1 MRIRGV
7 VACLCLALLASA
19 CNSTTRLTAAHQSAP
34 RFDVAGGKPGI
45 AEDEITEDTSLDGA
59 DASTSVTGGSTAPG
73 SPTSSTP
80 GPKAASA
87 TLAMGTGVTAKSIL
101 IGVETAKDINAATAA
116 VGASTDNPEE
126 GAVAQAVINYVNK
139 HGGIAGRQVKAVF
152 HEKDTTQGSW
162 EVHAAATC
170 AAFTEDNHVF
180 AAIDSSVGGNDAL
193 ASCLAQH
200 GVPLVETDFWPF
212 DAEAYKRLGHFLY
225 QPSRMAPER
234 AMAVYVDGLVSLGY
248 FANGAKVGLIG
259 FDAAPFQRMTAA
271 VKARLAS
278 HHLALTDERTT
289 ITPHGVTD
297 FGELGA
303 QIQNAIIS
311 FRSRGVDHVIF
322 SEYAGQLPFLFLK
335 AADAQGFHPRYGFN
349 SMSRANTQASQGP
362 ASMSGAVNVG
372 WLPTDD
378 ADVTQE
384 YRGGAFATC
393 MDAAKQG
400 GISGSASGQRLY
412 TSIFCDALLFL
423 KAGLEQATAL
433 TPAGF
438 EDAVGRLGR
447 SFDSPGTYATN
458 FFPGRHDG
466 AAAVRYTKYNAGC
479 ECMVYANDK
488 LDPVG

>member
-1 MRIRGV
+1 M
-7 VACLCLALLASA
+7 CLALVASA
-19 CNSTTRLTAAHQSAP
+19 CNSTTRLAASHASSSRFKVAQGDNGIVGNGTVDGGTDGGGAQSGNSGGVGTGTTS
-34 RFDVAGGKPGI
+34 VAGGKNK
-45 AEDEITEDTSLDGA
+45 
-59 DASTSVTGGSTAPG
+59 TATTVALPM
-73 SPTSSTP
+73 
-80 GPKAASA
+80 SA
-87 TLAMGTGVTAKSIL
+87 GVTSKSIL

-126 GAVAQAVINYVNK
+126 GAVAQAVIDYVNK

-152 HEKDTTQGSW
+152 HEKDSTQGTW
-162 EVHAAATC
+162 ETHAAATC

-180 AAIDSSVGGNDAL
+180 AAIDSSVGGNDSL

-200 GVPLVETDFWPF
+200 GVPLMETDFWPF

-234 AMAVYVDGLVSLGY
+234 AMAVYIDGLVSLGY
-248 FANGAKVGLIG
+248 FDKGANVGLIG
-259 FDAAPFQRMTAA
+259 FDAAPFQRMSAA
-271 VKARLAS
+271 MKARMAY
-278 HHLALTDERTT
+278 HHLTLADERTT
-289 ITPHGVTD
+289 ITPHGVAD

-303 QIQNAIIS
+303 QISNAIIS
-311 FRSRGVDHVIF
+311 FRAKGVDHVIF

-349 SMSRANTQASQGP
+349 SISRANTQASQGP
-362 ASMSGAVNVG
+362 ASMTGAVNVG

-378 ADVTQE
+378 VDVSKE
-384 YRGGAFATC
+384 YRGGAFQTC
-393 MDAAKQG
+393 MEAAHQG
-400 GISGSASGQRLY
+400 GISGSPSGQRLY

-423 KAGLEQATAL
+423 KAGLEKATAL

-447 SFDSPGTYATN
+447 SYDSPGTYATN

-466 AAAVRYTKYNAGC
+466 AAAVRYSKYDVGC
-479 ECMVYANDK
+479 QCMVYANDRI
-488 LDPVG
+488 DQVG